1 MDSTMQPDMKL
12 MVLTEYRPKASS
24 TGLMI
29 TPPPMPQM
37 QPITDAKKLTRINKS
52 CVMML
57 FPHPQSS
64 CAGHPAPP
72 HGLNG
77 SIISYRGE
85 K

>member
-52 CVMML
+52 
-57 FPHPQSS
+57 
-64 CAGHPAPP
+64 
-72 HGLNG
+72 
-77 SIISYRGE
+77 
-85 K
+85 